1 MRAGSRASGALRL
14 GSRSFG
20 PRDLVIMAIIN
31 RTQDSFF
38 DGGANWETDAALASV
53 DRAVAEGAD
62 IVDIGGIKAAPGT
75 EIAADE
81 EAERVVPFI
90 TAVRARHPQ
99 VVISVDTWRAE
110 VATAAIDAGA
120 DLVNDA
126 WGGVDPDI
134 AAAAAAGGAGLVC
147 THAGHL
153 PPRTR
158 PHRIGYADV
167 VADIVQTTV
176 GLAER
181 AVEAGVRPDGVLID
195 PGHDF
200 GKNSRHSLEAT
211 RRLPELVGTGWPVLV
226 AMSNKD
232 FLGEVLDLPVTD
244 RHEGTMASTAVAA
257 WLGARVFRAHS
268 VAATRRVLSTVA
280 AIRGDQDLRI
290 GRRGLA

>member
-244 RHEGTMASTAVAA
+244 RHEGTMAATAVAA

>member
-1 MRAGSRASGALRL
+1 MQAGPRTSGALRL
-14 GSRSFG
+14 GSRTFG
-20 PRDLVIMAIIN
+20 PQDLVIMAIIN

-38 DGGANWETDAALASV
+38 DGGANWETDTALASV

-62 IVDIGGIKAAPGT
+62 IVDIGGIKAAPGI
-75 EIAADE
+75 EIPAAE

-90 TAVRARHPQ
+90 EAVRARHPQ
-99 VVISVDTWRAE
+99 ILISVDTWRAE
-110 VATAAIDAGA
+110 VAAAAIGAGA

-134 AAAAAAGGAGLVC
+134 AAAAAAGNAGLVC

-153 PPRTR
+153 QPRTR
-158 PHRIGYADV
+158 PHRIGYEDV
-167 VADIVQTTV
+167 VADIVSTTV

-181 AVEAGVRPDGVLID
+181 AVEAGVRPDGILID

-244 RHEGTMASTAVAA
+244 RHEGTLAATAVAA
-257 WLGARVFRAHS
+257 WLGARVFRAHA
-268 VAATRRVLSTVA
+268 VTATRRVLDTVA
-280 AIRGDQDLRI
+280 AIRGDRDLRI

>member
-1 MRAGSRASGALRL
+1 MQAGQRTSGALRL
-14 GSRSFG
+14 GSRTFG
-20 PRDLVIMAIIN
+20 PQDQVIMAIIN

-38 DGGANWETDAALASV
+38 DGGANWETDTALASV

-62 IVDIGGIKAAPGT
+62 IVDIGGIKAAPGI
-75 EIAADE
+75 EIPADE
-81 EAERVVPFI
+81 EVARVVPFI
-90 TAVRARHPQ
+90 AAVRARHPQ
-99 VVISVDTWRAE
+99 ILISVDTWRAE
-110 VATAAIDAGA
+110 VATAAIGAGA

-126 WGGVDPDI
+126 WGGVDPNI
-134 AAAAAAGGAGLVC
+134 AAAAAAGDAGLVC

-153 PPRTR
+153 APRTR
-158 PHRIGYADV
+158 PHRIGYDDV
-167 VADIVQTTV
+167 VADIVATTV

-181 AVEAGVRPDGVLID
+181 AVEAGVRPDGILID

-244 RHEGTMASTAVAA
+244 RHEGTMAATAVAA
-257 WLGARVFRAHS
+257 WLGARVFRAHA
-268 VAATRRVLSTVA
+268 VTATRRVLDTVA
-280 AIRGDQDLRI
+280 AIRGDRDLRI

>member
-1 MRAGSRASGALRL
+1 
-14 GSRSFG
+14 
-20 PRDLVIMAIIN
+20 
-31 RTQDSFF
+31 
-38 DGGANWETDAALASV
+38 
-53 DRAVAEGAD
+53 
-62 IVDIGGIKAAPGT
+62 
-75 EIAADE
+75 
-81 EAERVVPFI
+81 
-90 TAVRARHPQ
+90 
-99 VVISVDTWRAE
+99 VDTWRAV

-134 AAAAAAGGAGLVC
+134 AAAAAAGDAGLVC

-158 PHRIGYADV
+158 PHRIGYEDV
-167 VADIVQTTV
+167 VADIVTTTV

-181 AVEAGVRPDGVLID
+181 AVAAGVRPDGVLID

-211 RRLPELVGTGWPVLV
+211 RRLPEMVSTGWPVLV

-244 RHEGTMASTAVAA
+244 RHEGTLAATAVAA
-257 WLGARVFRAHS
+257 WLGSRVFRAHA
-268 VAATRRVLSTVA
+268 VAATRRVLDTVA
-280 AIRGDQDLRI
+280 AIRGDRDLRI